1 MRVVTLVENSTNN
14 ETLRAEHG
22 LSFYIETP
30 HHKIIFDT
38 GTTKSFIENG
48 RILNIN
54 FEEVDLIIIS
64 HAHYDHTGG
73 LCKLLKINKTA
84 KVILKREIF
93 DNQYFSFRNE
103 LKSIGFPAE
112 LHLYKNRFIYADEV
126 IEPIDEIHI
135 ISNIKITHHT
145 PKGNGLLHKIDG
157 TSLIEDDFKHEL
169 IMAVETPNGLVL
181 FSGCAHNGIVN
192 FIETTQNRLP
202 NNPITDVI
210 GGFHLIDKNE
220 FVTTETNKELLE
232 IANQLNN
239 YQSINHYITGHCTGN
254 EAYSTL
260 KTVLNGKLEHL
271 ATGMEINI

>member
-1 MRVVTLVENSTNN
+1 
-14 ETLRAEHG
+14 
-22 LSFYIETP
+22 
-30 HHKIIFDT
+30 
-38 GTTKSFIENG
+38 
-48 RILNIN
+48 
-54 FEEVDLIIIS
+54 
-64 HAHYDHTGG
+64 
-73 LCKLLKINKTA
+73 
-84 KVILKREIF
+84 
-93 DNQYFSFRNE
+93 
-103 LKSIGFPAE
+103 
-112 LHLYKNRFIYADEV
+112 
-126 IEPIDEIHI
+126 
-135 ISNIKITHHT
+135 
-145 PKGNGLLHKIDG
+145 
-157 TSLIEDDFKHEL
+157 
-169 IMAVETPNGLVL
+169 MAVETPNGLVL

-260 KTVLNGKLEHL
+260 KTVLKGKLEHL